1 MDSFMSMEQAP
12 VRLLFGCAGFSRN
25 GTFSN
30 RLPELR
36 VWLPWHQIQQS
47 ALKHLIETLFEGSA
61 DKVVAAL
68 LGKGSSEITEKQSD
82 MWRS

>member
-36 VWLPWHQIQQS
+36 IWLPSIIP
-47 ALKHLIETLFEGSA
+47 LETLFESSA
-61 DKVVAAL
+61 AKVVAAL
-68 LGKGSSEITEKQSD
+68 LGKASSEITEKQSN